1 MCNHYTIDYILS
13 CVYANV
19 FRAEDIEV
27 VFSGFWAYAFRSISL
42 YGDISRL
49 EVNNVKKLFPTYTLS
64 TLT

>member
-27 VFSGFWAYAFRSISL
+27 VFSGFWGECFKSIRLL
-42 YGDISRL
+42 YGDKSRL
-49 EVNNVKKLFPTYTLS
+49 KR
-64 TLT
+64 